1 METPVVMKWIW
12 EQGWL
17 QQGLDLPS
25 ARQMA
30 AHGGFSLRIVLDALR
45 EYERMGWLR
54 IVPGGRIQVQK
65 VQAKSIVMPA
75 AIPAQEGVLQRLRD
89 EISNGRFR
97 SRQPLPKV
105 AWLCSEWN
113 VSTRTLAQ
121 AFRTLEQE
129 GILHKVGKTW
139 IVGPKPHGVA
149 SPVTSHRPTILIV
162 SNRPEEWT
170 EFHANLMEGMVRSIG
185 EEADRCL
192 VRLLPVLTGIE
203 NVEEVFPTGRV
214 AIRSLIED
222 LGNQFIGILFT
233 PLRVTVP
240 DFEDWMQ
247 WLVRQGKPV
256 VWIQDN
262 LPQES
267 VIASP
272 RFVRV
277 QYGDWIYPGRS
288 ESAVHLA
295 MRTFKELGHSKVL
308 FPLNREQDLS
318 WFQVRSQALQAE
330 AKEMAIEMVEWI
342 ALGKTEKELL
352 QKGMKEGITAI
363 LAPNDHYAVAF
374 WKALRQIGKKVPDDI
389 SLLSFDNLAERK
401 PYPIDS
407 IDFGMSLL
415 GYRIFHWIL
424 GDIPIQLDPG
434 KSLIGHCQWH
444 INGSLSKP
452 RFRATIS
459 APNSPVHRD
468 LKGVV

>member
-12 EQGWL
+12 DQGWL
-17 QQGLDLPS
+17 QQGLELPS
-25 ARQMA
+25 ARQMSV
-30 AHGGFSLRIVLDALR
+30 HGGFSLRVVLDALR

-65 VQAKSIVMPA
+65 VQLKEIIMAA
-75 AIPAQEGVLQRLRD
+75 AIPAQQGVLQRLRD

-129 GILHKVGKTW
+129 GIIHKVGKTW
-139 IVGPKPHGVA
+139 IVGPKPQSIS
-149 SPVTSHRPTILIV
+149 SPVTSHRPTILIL

-170 EFHANLMEGMVRSIG
+170 EFHGNLMEGMVRSIG
-185 EEADRCL
+185 EEADRCH

-203 NVEEVFPTGRV
+203 PVEDVFPMGRN
-214 AIRSLIED
+214 AIRHLIDD
-222 LGNQFIGILFT
+222 LGSQFIGILFT

-240 DFEDWMQ
+240 HFEDWLQ

-262 LPQES
+262 LPLES
-267 VIASP
+267 VISSP
-272 RFVRV
+272 RLVRV
-277 QYGDWIYPGRS
+277 QYGDWIHPGRS
-288 ESAVHLA
+288 ESAVRLA
-295 MRTFKELGHSKVL
+295 LRSLKELGHSKVL
-308 FPLNREQDLS
+308 FPLNRKQDLS
-318 WFQVRSQALQAE
+318 WFQVRSQALQQE
-330 AKEMAIEMVEWI
+330 ATEISMEIVETI
-342 ALGKTEKELL
+342 ALGKSDHDLL
-352 QKGMKEGITAI
+352 HKGIVEGVTAI
-363 LAPNDHYAVAF
+363 VAPNDHYAVSF
-374 WKALRQIGKKVPDDI
+374 WKALRQMGKKVPEDI

-434 KSLIGHCQWH
+434 RSLIGHCQLH
-444 INGSLSKP
+444 LNGSLGKP
-452 RFRATIS
+452 RFKATIS
-459 APNSPVHRD
+459 SLNSLD
-468 LKGVV
+468 LRGSKGIE